1 MVSDRLV
8 YGFHPYGRPQ
18 SGTPESIAAIG
29 RDDLV
34 AFHRKWFGANNAILA
49 IVGDVEPDEAFGGA
63 ERALGKWGPAGAPGP
78 NPAGPP
84 PPTPRPAL
92 IQPPRARQAGIRFG
106 HVAGPPE
113 HRRFM

>member
-1 MVSDRLV
+1 LV

-63 ERALGKWGPAGAPGP
+63 ERALGKWGPAGAQAPK
-78 NPAGPP
+78 ASDPP
-84 PPTPRPAL
+84 PPARRPTCTPSPRRGTSSRRRTRGRRRPA
-92 IQPPRARQAGIRFG
+92 
-106 HVAGPPE
+106 
-113 HRRFM
+113 RRCV